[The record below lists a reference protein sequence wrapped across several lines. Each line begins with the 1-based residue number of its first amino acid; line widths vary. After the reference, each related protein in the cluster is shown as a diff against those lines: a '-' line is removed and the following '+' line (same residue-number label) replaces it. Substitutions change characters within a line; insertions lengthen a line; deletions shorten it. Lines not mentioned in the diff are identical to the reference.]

1 MVSQAE
7 LTPSFAGLYYTGR
20 EEKMA
25 GPAFDP
31 NGAVRFDL
39 SRGAASDARGARL
52 LVLPA
57 AALESVERTHAPAI
71 AALGMELGRSCGAR
85 VAARLGGDGGVR
97 GAQLEVV
104 VSHLAGELAVAG
116 IGAVHVERWGR
127 AMVCVVTNTSSAA
140 FPSDAFLAAVLG
152 GALGAASG
160 RDVAAA
166 PLGKDGNA
174 VRFFVGTKATA
185 DRVRGL
191 VAQGKGFAQIVTSL
205 QQTGGA

>member
-1 MVSQAE
+1 
-7 LTPSFAGLYYTGR
+7 
-20 EEKMA
+20 MA

-39 SRGAASDARGARL
+39 NRGAASDTRGARL
-52 LVLPA
+52 LVVPA
-57 AALESVERTHAPAI
+57 AALESVERAHAPAV
-71 AALGMELGRSCGAR
+71 AALGLEIGKACGAR

-97 GAQLEVV
+97 NAQLEVV
-104 VSHLAGELAVAG
+104 VSHLAGELAIAG
-116 IGAVHVERWGR
+116 IGAVHIERWGR
-127 AMVCVVTNTSSAA
+127 AMVCVVSNTS
-140 FPSDAFLAAVLG
+140 FPSDGFLSAVLG

-174 VRFFVGTKATA
+174 IRFFIGTKATA
-185 DRVRGL
+185 EKVRGL

-205 QQTGGA
+205 QQGGGA